1 MRLVDANVLIYAVN
15 SAAAQHEVARDWL
28 DNSLGNSETVGFT
41 WVVLLAFIRITTRVG
56 LMPTPLDVPAALSVV
71 EHWLAQTSAHTVNPG
86 PRHAEILGALLGN
99 TGSGGNLTTD
109 AHLAAL
115 AIEHGA
121 ELWSFDRD
129 FQRFSGLAFRHLQ

>member
-15 SAAAQHEVARDWL
+15 SDAPQHSAARDWL
-28 DNSLGNSETVGFT
+28 DDSLVGAETVGFS
-41 WVVLLAFIRITTRVG
+41 WVALLAFIRITTHG
-56 LMPTPLDVPAALSVV
+56 GIMPSPLTVPTALSVV
-71 EHWLAQTSAHTVNPG
+71 EHWMAQPPAHTVNPG
-86 PRHAEILGALLGN
+86 PRHVEILGNLLR
-99 TGSGGNLTTD
+99 TAGSAGNLTTD

-129 FQRFSGLAFRHLQ
+129 FARFSGLAFRHLH

>member
-15 SAAAQHEVARDWL
+15 SAAPQHSSARDWL
-28 DNSLGNSETVGFT
+28 DDSLTNSETVGFT
-41 WVVLLAFIRITTRVG
+41 WVVLLAFIRITTRAG
-56 LMPTPLDVPAALSVV
+56 LMPTPLDVPTAMSVV
-71 EHWLAQTSAHTVNPG
+71 EHWLAQACAHIVHPG
-86 PRHAEILGALLGN
+86 PRHAEILGNLLASC
-99 TGSGGNLTTD
+99 GSGGNLTTD

-129 FQRFSGLAFRHLQ
+129 FQRFSGLVSHHLS